1 MMLLDISSPSAV
13 ETYFSMSSTGYLPG
27 AVPSGTLNVSVIM
40 ISPSSAT
47 VEAPVAFAHA
57 NSAVSS
63 FLISVLP

>member
-1 MMLLDISSPSAV
+1 
-13 ETYFSMSSTGYLPG
+13 MSSTGYLPG

-57 NSAVSS
+57 N
-63 FLISVLP
+63 